1 MKGASTLCAAL
12 VLLLTSLLS
21 FSVEA
26 SQRSLRA
33 RSDKVLV
40 SDGADG
46 AQDSVSSKGV
56 KANQKD
62 DGDEAEDDDDDDDED
77 DDDEQDDA
85 ESDKGKAPVYKTKGS
100 ANRTKAAP
108 SIITKK
114 GEEEEDDLDVED
126 DFNKILHPHAKEK
139 AKMQKSIQ
147 KIEKELASNLKK
159 QAELKSKLSF
169 LLNHKE
175 SDAQIDTAA
184 KQVANETESLAMATM
199 LSKMW
204 KEMRMFEVPVYAQ
217 HVEEERQQLKKEEKA
232 LEKKLREEQAKLVEA
247 RKKWA
252 KDAKEME
259 QEQEGAKGKEQEHGS
274 ADAEV
279 AKAEK
284 EVQGAANQVAPGGE
298 WKEYAGYQNF
308 WRLNSQQQRSMLE
321 GSVIYLLFGI
331 LAAYLYHLGVTKYP
345 KAFSPSPKQAA
356 IPRQTSFTFNLLGCF
371 DDKIICA
378 LGCCC
383 PCLRWSQTMDKANVL
398 SYFKAFAA
406 MYFLMLIH
414 PYTAGLSSLGIVV
427 LGAVYRQK
435 LRRKYGIENRTAKTV
450 CADIA
455 TWIFCQPCAVCQE
468 AREEAV
474 TRGRVQAPMV

>member
-1 MKGASTLCAAL
+1 MKSVSTLCAAL
-12 VLLLTSLLS
+12 VLLLTCLLS

-46 AQDSVSSKGV
+46 AHHSVSSKGV

-77 DDDEQDDA
+77 DDNEQDDE

-100 ANRTKAAP
+100 ANHPKAAP
-108 SIITKK
+108 SIISEK
-114 GEEEEDDLDVED
+114 GEEDEDDLDED

-139 AKMQKSIQ
+139 AAMQKSIR
-147 KIEKELASNLKK
+147 KIEEELASNLKK

-184 KQVANETESLAMATM
+184 KQVANETESVAMATM
-199 LSKMW
+199 LAKMW
-204 KEMRMFEVPVYAQ
+204 KEMRMFEVPVYAK
-217 HVEEERQQLKKEEKA
+217 HVEEERQQLKSEEKA

-252 KDAKEME
+252 KDAKEKE
-259 QEQEGAKGKEQEHGS
+259 QEQEGAKEKEHGS

-284 EVQGAANQVAPGGE
+284 KVQGAANQVAPAGDWE
-298 WKEYAGYQNF
+298 EYAGYQNF
-308 WRLNSQQQRSMLE
+308 WRLNSQQQRTVLE
-321 GSVIYLLFGI
+321 GSIIYLLFGV
-331 LAAYLYHLGVTKYP
+331 LVAYLYHLGITKYP
-345 KAFSPSPKQAA
+345 KAFSPSPKPAA
-356 IPRQTSFTFNLLGCF
+356 IPHQTSFTFNLFGCF
-371 DDKIICA
+371 DDKVICA

-383 PCLRWSQTMDKANVL
+383 PCLRWAQTMDKANLL

-414 PYTAGLSSLGIVV
+414 PYTAGLSAMGVV
-427 LGAVYRQK
+427 LLGAAYRQK
-435 LRRKYGIENRTAKTV
+435 LRRNYGIESRTTKTV
-450 CADIA
+450 CADVA

-468 AREEAV
+468 AREEVV
-474 TRGRVQAPMV
+474 TRGRVSARGVV